1 VDKITQQKI
10 KEAKQLLEQYA
21 PKGEFLAYINEKEA
35 RILKAY
41 GGAGKPIKQ
50 TNIPSYFLP
59 AFMLGAGG
67 VGLASWVLPAMI
79 GISAGVSY
87 MGSLNTAK
95 NIRRSMQTDKVNATN
110 RSLQLG
116 IINSL
121 AGKRKLSLQRALS
134 GKSGTEPTGSNLL
147 ARLETIKEIELNEY
161 FASKNLYTELSQLDA
176 RGTSLLAKEA
186 FNRNT
191 SLLNNI
197 GSFAQTGNRSG
208 LFGN

>member
-59 AFMLGAGG
+59 AFMLGTGG
-67 VGLASWVLPAMI
+67 VGLASWVVPTMI
-79 GISAGVSY
+79 GISTVVSY
-87 MGSLNTAK
+87 MGSLATQR
-95 NIRRSMQTDKVNATN
+95 NIKRSLDTDKVNATN

-121 AGKRKLSLQRALS
+121 KGRKKLSMQRAFG
-134 GKSGTEPTGSNLL
+134 GKSGTEGTGSNLL
-147 ARLETIKEIELNEY
+147 ARLETIKEIEQNEY

-197 GSFAQTGNRSG
+197 GSFAQAGNKSG
-208 LFGN
+208 LFGS